1 MIKKFFNETNQ
12 RKLVINTVISL
23 VSIINILNHQVNSSQ
38 NSYIGSFYLSVS
50 ASGQERVSDAGNFFQ
65 NLWSRYFHLIGVV
78 EENEKLK
85 SYLNDLEQE
94 QVKLREAEKENKRL
108 KLLLDIFKES
118 PEQDKILARVIS
130 WDSSER
136 FRILRIDKGKK
147 DSLSVNDIVQSSD
160 GLVGKIIRVSDDY
173 AEVLTLLD
181 ELMRIDVLN
190 LKSRE
195 FGVTKGT
202 GDLGLI
208 ELNYIGQD
216 SEVSIG
222 DYLLTSGLSELYPKG
237 IKVGEIK
244 SVVKEPGNLNL
255 KIGVMPAT
263 RFSQLEEV
271 FIIKEK
277 SQ

>member
-12 RKLVINTVISL
+12 RKLVINAVISL
-23 VSIINILNHQVNSSQ
+23 VSIINILNHKVNSSQ
-38 NSYIGSFYLSVS
+38 NSYIGTLYLSVS
-50 ASGQERVSDAGNFFQ
+50 ASGQERVSNAGSFFKS
-65 NLWSRYFHLIGVV
+65 LWSRYFHLIGVV

-85 SYLNDLEQE
+85 NYVHDLEQE
-94 QVKLREAEKENKRL
+94 QIRLKEAERENKRL
-108 KLLLDIFKES
+108 QRLLNIFKETPGRS
-118 PEQDKILARVIS
+118 KILARVIS

-147 DSLSVNDIVQSSD
+147 DNVIVNDIVRSSA
-160 GLVGKIIRVSDDY
+160 GLVGKVSRVSDYY

-181 ELMRIDVLN
+181 ELMRVDVLN
-190 LKSRE
+190 SESRE
-195 FGVTKGT
+195 FGVTKGI
-202 GDLGLI
+202 GSLDLI

-216 SEVSIG
+216 SEIKVG
-222 DYLLTSGLSELYPKG
+222 DHLFTSGLSELYPKG

-244 SVVKEPGNLNL
+244 SVAREPGNLNL
-255 KIGVMPAT
+255 KIEVKPVS

-277 SQ
+277 SP